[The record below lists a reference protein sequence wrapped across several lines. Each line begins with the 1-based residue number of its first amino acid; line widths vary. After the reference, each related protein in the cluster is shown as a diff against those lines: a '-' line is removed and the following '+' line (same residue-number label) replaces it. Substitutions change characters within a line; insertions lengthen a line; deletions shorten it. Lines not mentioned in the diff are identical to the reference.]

1 MFERL
6 LDRRREQYTQSYSA
20 MHVSSR
26 LTSQKIAHFLCVSC
40 VVAMV
45 KGSPKTATASA
56 KGTAKVTK
64 QQLAAVRA
72 SGDKMSGNDR
82 KAAIQNMTSWLRS
95 NASKKQGTAEG
106 KELEETLK
114 VYQSIED
121 TTVRD
126 DFLTQFYKART
137 ATGDK
142 KNSMSWAAKLIGKY
156 NESEQMD
163 GLSKEGFLTRSTHA
177 TPNT

>member
-1 MFERL
+1 M
-6 LDRRREQYTQSYSA
+6 DRRREQYKQSYSA

-26 LTSQKIAHFLCVSC
+26 LTSQKIAHFLRVSC

-45 KGSPKTATASA
+45 KGSPKTAAAA

-64 QQLAAVRA
+64 QQLAELRA
-72 SGDKMSGNDR
+72 SGEKMSGGDR

-106 KELEETLK
+106 KELEDTLK

-142 KNSMSWAAKLIGKY
+142 KNSMSWAAKLVGKY

-163 GLSKEGFLTRSTHA
+163 GKSKEGFLTRSTHA

>member
-1 MFERL
+1 MGKGAP
-6 LDRRREQYTQSYSA
+6 QS
-20 MHVSSR
+20 
-26 LTSQKIAHFLCVSC
+26 K
-40 VVAMV
+40 V
-45 KGSPKTATASA
+45 KATATKGDA
-56 KGTAKVTK
+56 KITK
-64 QQLAAVRA
+64 QELAELRA
-72 SGDKMSGNDR
+72 SGEKMSGGDR

-95 NASKKQGTAEG
+95 NALKKKGTEEG

-114 VYQSIED
+114 VYQGID
-121 TTVRD
+121 DANVRD

-142 KNSMSWAAKLIGKY
+142 KNSMSWAAKLVGKY

-163 GLSKEGFLTRSTHA
+163 GKSKEGFLTRSTHA